1 MRAGLLSEV
10 ISVEKPVTITDEFG
24 ANYTKWE
31 TFIRKTKAQVTYTSG
46 NRLNENNEI
55 IFAYEVVFTVRIYH
69 QIDERMRIIWKNIK
83 YRILSLEENK
93 HLQTLT
99 IKAELINE

>member
-10 ISVEKPVTITDEFG
+10 ISVEQPVTTTDEYG
-24 ANYTKWE
+24 ANYIQWK
-31 TFIRKTKAQVTYTSG
+31 TFIGKTIAQVTYTSG

-55 IFAYEVVFTVRIYH
+55 IFAYEVVFTMRIYH
-69 QIDERMRIIWKNIK
+69 QINERMRIIWKNKK
-83 YRILSLEENK
+83 YRILSIEENK
-93 HLQTLT
+93 HLQSLT

>member
-1 MRAGLLSEV
+1 MRAGLLNEV
-10 ISVEKPVTITDEFG
+10 IKVEQPVTITDEFG
-24 ANYTKWE
+24 ANSIKWE
-31 TFIRKTKAQVTYTSG
+31 TFIGRTKAQVTYSSG

-69 QIDERMRIIWKNIK
+69 QINERMRIIWKNKK

-93 HLQTLT
+93 HLQSLT

>member
-1 MRAGLLSEV
+1 MRAGLLTEV
-10 ISVEKPVTITDEFG
+10 IKVEKPVTTIDEFG
-24 ANYTKWE
+24 ASYTRWE
-31 TFIRKTKAQVTYTSG
+31 TFIGKTKAQVTYTTG

-69 QIDERMRIIWKNIK
+69 QIDERMRIIWKNKK

-93 HLQTLT
+93 ALQSLT

>member
-10 ISVEKPVTITDEFG
+10 ISVEKPVTYTNEYG
-24 ANYTKWE
+24 ANSTKWE
-31 TFIRKTKAQVTYTSG
+31 TFIGKTKAQITYTSG

-69 QIDERMRIIWKNIK
+69 QINERMRIIWKNKK
-83 YRILSLEENK
+83 YRILSIEENK

-99 IKAELINE
+99 IKTELINE